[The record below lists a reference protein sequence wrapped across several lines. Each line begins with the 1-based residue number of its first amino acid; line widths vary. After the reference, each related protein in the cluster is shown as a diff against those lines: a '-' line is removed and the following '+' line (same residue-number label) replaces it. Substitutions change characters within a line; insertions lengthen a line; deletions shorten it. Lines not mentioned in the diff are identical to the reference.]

1 MKIVIDINVLLD
13 VALNRLQF
21 VADSAKVLDWA
32 EMNPKQAAIAWH
44 SVANVAYLVKQDAR
58 TFLAELLAFVEVAAG
73 DTATVRQA
81 LAMPT
86 NDFEDALQASAAI
99 GFGADII
106 VTRNISDYK
115 KLPIIALTPTR
126 FVADYMTD
134 DEDSKSG

>member
-1 MKIVIDINVLLD
+1 MKVLIDTNVLLD
-13 VALNRLQF
+13 VALNRQQF

-58 TFLAELLAFVEVAAG
+58 AFLAELLAFVEVAAG

-106 VTRNISDYK
+106 VTRNTSDYK
-115 KLPIIALTPTR
+115 KLPIIAMTPTR
-126 FVADYMTD
+126 FVADYMADD
-134 DEDSKSG
+134 DEGESE